1 MVDFF
6 KKTKDGQV
14 EKLAEAAPVEHVLPP
29 QMNTKR
35 EERLDRGSRP
45 RRKQPEAQHH
55 NAPAPK
61 SDTPQMHADVQ
72 VDIPQT
78 GELPRRRRRPRRRK
92 RPEGSVAAPAPVRRE
107 EASLPA
113 DQTVPPVQH
122 VETPW
127 DVSVYD
133 VPPQEGK
140 MRFHDLD
147 LPQELMHALHDLNF
161 QYCTPIQQ
169 QILPQTLAGKDVS
182 GRAPTGTG
190 KTAAFLLSVFT
201 RMLRKPITEPRR
213 LGTPRCLVIAPT
225 RELVLQIQRD
235 AEALGKYTGLRSV
248 AVYGG
253 DSSRGQLVQLEK
265 GPVDILAATPGRL
278 LDFKNQHKI
287 HLTHVETMVIDEADR
302 MLDMGFIPDVR
313 KIINSTPPRHER
325 MTMLFSATL
334 TPEVLRLSAQ
344 WTRDAVTIEVEPDQ
358 VAVDTVNQIV
368 YIVRSSEKF
377 NLLYNILKTDNPQR
391 VIVFTNRRDEAQRL
405 SDRLNRKH
413 FPCALLSGALAQ
425 NVRTRMLNEFKEG
438 KYRILVATDV
448 AGRGLHIEDVSH
460 VINYC
465 IPREAEAYVH
475 RIGRTGRAGKSGI
488 SISFADEEDSF
499 YIPEIEKYMGR
510 PLPCTYPDERYLADP
525 DKKG

>member
-6 KKTKDGQV
+6 KKSKDGQI
-14 EKLAEAAPVEHVLPP
+14 EHLAETAPVEGAHPP
-29 QMNTKR
+29 QMHRRR
-35 EERLDRGSRP
+35 EERADRGPSRHK
-45 RRKQPEAQHH
+45 RREAPPQKSA
-55 NAPAPK
+55 APAKEAPG
-61 SDTPQMHADVQ
+61 PHPDVQ
-72 VDIPQT
+72 VDTPH
-78 GELPRRRRRPRRRK
+78 PAAAKKRRRRPRRR
-92 RPEGSVAAPAPVRRE
+92 RQPEGAPATEGKNLRHDEPR
-107 EASLPA
+107 PA
-113 DQTVPPVQH
+113 VVPPPARD
-122 VETPW
+122 EKPW
-127 DVSVYD
+127 DISVYD

-140 MRFHDLD
+140 TRFHDLG
-147 LPQELMHALHDLNF
+147 LPPELMRALYDLKF

-169 QILPQTLAGKDVS
+169 QILPHALKGSDVS

-201 RMLRKPITEPRR
+201 HMLRKPITDQRR

-253 DSSRGQLVQLEK
+253 DSSRNQALQLEK

-287 HLTHVETMVIDEADR
+287 HLGHVETMVIDEADR

-377 NLLYNILKTDNPQR
+377 NLLYNILKADNPQR

-405 SDRLNRKH
+405 SDRLNRRH

-438 KYRILVATDV
+438 KHRILVATDV

-475 RIGRTGRAGKSGI
+475 RIGRTGRAGKSGV

-510 PLPCTYPDERYLADP
+510 PLPCTYPDERYLTDP